1 MRWFLTQH
9 SLAQA
14 ALHVRMCV
22 RRHGQQRRLGHH
34 LGLQPAHHLRGRRCH
49 ACAVA
54 VGAVPWNAVTGGP
67 ALHCSAGE
75 PGQTD
80 GLPLL
85 TGYVQDL
92 DAANITWR
100 NYFELIPT
108 SWQFQYTRTKLE
120 NYNLFEQ
127 FAIDAANGNLASYS
141 ACLAPLCLFGVAVTC
156 SGRTKCTAC
165 QGSSAR
171 HVVPFCVRRMNVGLS
186 VFVCVRVCQRL
197 STRSTMIF
205 SGKRAPTEPGLV
217 VVKSSSTRVDGLMVS
232 ARVASSL
239 FGPRDVTIRWL

>member
-1 MRWFLTQH
+1 MVQLCI
-9 SLAQA
+9 A
-14 ALHVRMCV
+14 V
-22 RRHGQQRRLGHH
+22 LGSD
-34 LGLQPAHHLRGRRCH
+34 C
-49 ACAVA
+49 
-54 VGAVPWNAVTGGP
+54 
-67 ALHCSAGE
+67 
-75 PGQTD
+75 
-80 GLPLL
+80 LPLL

-165 QGSSAR
+165 QG
-171 HVVPFCVRRMNVGLS
+171 MNVGLS

-217 VVKSSSTRVDGLMVS
+217 VVKSSSTRVDGLMLSV
-232 ARVASSL
+232 RVASSL
-239 FGPRDVTIRWL
+239 FGPCDVTIRWL